1 MQIDKPSPL
10 FEIVESLI
18 WPNSLI
24 GWLTAAL
31 LSLGSLF
38 LYAEFGKFLNDY
50 VQISNWEM
58 TQGYIITESLDGNK
72 ISIEYKYK
80 IGGDDFIGNKIGVSR
95 REWHDVSG
103 KQASNFKHIYEN
115 SIPISIKYN
124 PNRKTDAVYDF
135 NSDDVFFGI
144 ISILPPTILFILF
157 ATVFIKKIKRR
168 FEN

>member
-1 MQIDKPSPL
+1 MQIEKPSPL

-58 TQGYIITESLDGNK
+58 TQGYIITESLD
-72 ISIEYKYK
+72 
-80 IGGDDFIGNKIGVSR
+80 GNKIGVSR